1 MDLPD
6 NLEKIS
12 HKNINFELENLD
24 EIDGWLKAILS
35 DIYIHLM
42 NDFKSLNSGKFQI
55 AWQLNKIREIDN
67 GREMDTKNGNE
78 EGQVA

>member
-6 NLEKIS
+6 NLEHIS

-42 NDFKSLNSGKFQI
+42 NDFKSLNSGIFQI
-55 AWQLNKIREIDN
+55 AWQLNKIREVDN